1 MRFSSSMSIMIT
13 RPKPIQ
19 LRLLLANV
27 DFLVSVD
34 LLLQLPSASD
44 PTPSLG
50 VKRR

>member
-1 MRFSSSMSIMIT
+1 MSIMIT

-19 LRLLLANV
+19 LRQFLLANV
-27 DFLVSVD
+27 DFLLSVD